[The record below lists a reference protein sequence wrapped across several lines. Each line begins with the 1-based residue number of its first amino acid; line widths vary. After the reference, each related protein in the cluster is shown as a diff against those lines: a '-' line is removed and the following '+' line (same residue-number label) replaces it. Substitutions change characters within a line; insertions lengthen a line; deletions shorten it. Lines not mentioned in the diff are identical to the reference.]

1 MEKYIPYKWEAKESC
16 CTILISEKIDLKIK
30 IARDKEGHYIMIK
43 GSIQEEDITIVKREK
58 KKFLDT
64 NDNENMTNQNL

>member
-1 MEKYIPYKWEAKESC
+1 MEKYIPYKCEAKESC

-43 GSIQEEDITIVKREK
+43 GSIQEEDITIVKREM
-58 KKFLDT
+58 KKFLET